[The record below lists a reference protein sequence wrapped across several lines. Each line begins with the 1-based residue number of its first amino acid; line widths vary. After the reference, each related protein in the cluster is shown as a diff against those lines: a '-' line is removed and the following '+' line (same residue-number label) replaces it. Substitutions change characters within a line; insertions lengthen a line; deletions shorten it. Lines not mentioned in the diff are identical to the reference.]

1 MDIVIDYNFLY
12 DFAGLPSHILVW
24 RVFWDLYGWLPFSIV
39 FLWAAGY
46 LWLKSRWIKF
56 KKQQKFILL
65 AIDIPRDNR
74 QTPKAVENIFSYL
87 AGAHG
92 TISFIEKWW
101 EGRYQLSMCLE
112 IVSIDG
118 YIQFLIH
125 TPEQFRNL
133 VESAVYSQY
142 PDAEITEVDDY
153 TEGMPTKFPD
163 DEWDIWGCEFIQ
175 KINPAYPIKTYKE
188 FEHQMG
194 APETQ
199 YKDTMA
205 SLMDLGSSLGKGEQL
220 WFQILLT
227 PIGFEWPEIGDKEIS
242 KVIGEKSKSGYNI
255 IDTMLDTLGI
265 WFGYFRD
272 EILGGASA
280 EESKK
285 EEKEDMFKMMN
296 LKPKEK
302 KQVEAIQEKVSRLG
316 FDFKMRFIYLAKK
329 EVMNKPKVCSGFI
342 GFIKQFTH
350 MDLNQLKPDLD
361 KTATRASYFFKDYII
376 NAKKRKIMIGY
387 KDRDDNIGRKP
398 GILNIE
404 ELATIWHFPVE
415 TVAKAPLLQKTPV
428 RKAEAPAALPTGEK
442 IVSRETLEPIFM
454 EHETHNI
461 KQAMDK
467 EIEKVSGEA
476 GVKGAPPGNLPFA

>member
-1 MDIVIDYNFLY
+1 MDIAIDYNFLQ
-12 DFAGLPSHILVW
+12 DLAGLPPHILAW
-24 RVFWDLYGWLPFSIV
+24 WVFWDFYGWVPFSIA
-39 FLWAAGY
+39 FLWAASY

-56 KKQQKFILL
+56 YKQQKFILL

-92 TISFIEKWW
+92 SISFIEKWW

-142 PDAEITEVDDY
+142 PDAEITEVNDY
-153 TEGMPTKFPD
+153 TEGMPTQFPD

-175 KINPAYPIKTYKE
+175 KLSSAYPIKTYKE

-242 KVIGEKSKSGYNI
+242 KIIGEKTKAGYNI
-255 IDTMLDTLGI
+255 IDTALDTLGE

-272 EILGGASA
+272 EIFGGATA
-280 EESKK
+280 EDKKK
-285 EEKEDMFKMMN
+285 EEMAESFKMWN
-296 LKPKEK
+296 LKPKER
-302 KQVEAIQEKVSRLG
+302 KQIDAIQEKVSKLG

-329 EVMNKPKVCSGFI
+329 EVINKPKVCNGFV
-342 GFIKQFTH
+342 GFIKQFTA
-350 MDLNQLKPDLD
+350 MDLNQLKPDLK
-361 KTATRASYFFKDYII
+361 KTATRANYFFKNYII

-404 ELATIWHFPVE
+404 ELATIWHFPIE

-428 RKAEAPAALPTGEK
+428 RKAEAPAALPMGEE
-442 IVSRETLEPIFM
+442 RAGEELLEPIF
-454 EHETHNI
+454 EEEKIENR
-461 KQAMDK
+461 KQK
-467 EIEKVSGEA
+467 TGNNREIEDVR
-476 GVKGAPPGNLPFA
+476 VKGAPPGNLPVA

>member
-1 MDIVIDYNFLY
+1 MDIIIDYNFLY
-12 DFAGLPSHILVW
+12 DLAGLPPHILIW
-24 RVFWDLYGWLPFSIV
+24 RVLWDLYGWLPFSIA

-46 LWLKSRWIKF
+46 LWLKSRRIRF

-101 EGRYQLSMCLE
+101 EGRHQLSMCLE

-142 PDAEITEVDDY
+142 PDAEITEVNDY
-153 TEGMPTKFPD
+153 TEGMPTQFPD

-175 KINPAYPIKTYKE
+175 KVNSAYPMKTYKE

-227 PIGFEWPEIGDKEIS
+227 PIGFDWPEIGDREIS
-242 KVIGEKSKSGYNI
+242 KVIGEKIKSGPNI
-255 IDTMLDTLGI
+255 VDTILDTFGR
-265 WFGYFRD
+265 WVGYFTD
-272 EILGGASA
+272 EIFGGAAA
-280 EESKK
+280 EEKKK
-285 EEKEDMFKMMN
+285 EDQQDMFKMMN

-302 KQVEAIQEKVSRLG
+302 KQVEAIQEKVSKLG
-316 FDFKMRFIYLAKK
+316 FDFKIRFIYLAKK
-329 EVMNKPKVCSGFI
+329 EVMNKPKVCNGFV
-342 GFIKQFTH
+342 GFIKQFTS
-350 MDLNQLKPDLD
+350 MDLNQLKPDLS
-361 KTATRASYFFKDYII
+361 KTATRANYFFKNYII

-415 TVAKAPLLQKTPV
+415 TITKPPLLQKTPV
-428 RKAEAPAALPTGEK
+428 KKAEAPAALPTGEK
-442 IVSRETLEPIFM
+442 AVSEEILEPIFM
-454 EHETHNI
+454 EHETRNM

-467 EIEKVSGEA
+467 DIEKVSGEA
-476 GVKGAPPGNLPFA
+476 GVKGAPPGNLPIA